1 MTDLSPAAPEIKAT
15 APDIA
20 GAFEDFSRTFEAF
33 KDVNDQRLG
42 EIEQRLSA
50 DPLTEEK
57 LTRIDAALDTAQ
69 RRIDGLLLKSARPK
83 LGEAAQR
90 EGLHHEHKAAFGSY
104 LRDGVSDGL
113 KRIEAKAYSAGVGPD
128 GGFLVPQ
135 PAERDLLSRMALIS
149 PIRQIAEV
157 REISTATFKKVFA
170 TNGIGSGWIG
180 EVAARPDTNTQ
191 TLSDLTFASF
201 ELYAQPSAT
210 QTVLDDAAVDVE
222 EWIAREVET
231 IFAEVEGDAFINGDG
246 TTRPQGFLTPNKVAN
261 ASWTWGNIGYLATGV
276 SAGFAAS
283 NPSDGLVDLI
293 YALKSGYRQNAS
305 FIMNRRT
312 QSQLR
317 KFKDTTGTYLWQPP
331 AAVGQPAT
339 LMNFPVIDAEQ
350 MPDIAAN
357 SYSIAFGDFRRGY
370 LILDRQG
377 IRVLR
382 DPFTSK
388 PYVRFYTTKRVGG
401 GVQDFDAIKLMKF
414 GVS

>member
-1 MTDLSPAAPEIKAT
+1 MTDFSPTAPEIKAT

-69 RRIDGLLLKSARPK
+69 RRIDGLVLKSARPK
-83 LGEAAQR
+83 LGETSSRDSVHQ
-90 EGLHHEHKAAFGSY
+90 EHKAAFGGY
-104 LRDGVSDGL
+104 LRDGVADGL

-135 PAERDLLSRMALIS
+135 SAERDLLSRMALIS
-149 PIRQIAEV
+149 QIRQIAEV

-180 EVAARPDTNTQ
+180 EAAARPDTTTQ
-191 TLSDLTFASF
+191 TLADLTFPTF

-261 ASWTWGNIGYLATGV
+261 ASWTWGNIGYLATGIA
-276 SAGFAAS
+276 AGFAAT

-305 FIMNRRT
+305 FVMNRRT
-312 QSQLR
+312 QSQVR

-331 AAVGQPAT
+331 ASVGQPAT

-357 SYSIAFGDFRRGY
+357 SFAIAFGDFRRGY
-370 LILDRQG
+370 LVLDRQG